1 MFYFCSFMVTIIM
14 MTMLI
19 AIMSDAFNHAKENI
33 IKAQTKSQYPNTCKS
48 LAELILDVELLMIWK
63 RWGATKHKHFIV
75 FAEPSNRDK

>member
-1 MFYFCSFMVTIIM
+1 MVTIIM

-33 IKAQTKSQYPNTCKS
+33 IKAQTKS

-63 RWGATKHKHFIV
+63 RWGTTKHKHFIV
-75 FAEPSNRDK
+75 FAEPSSRDE